1 MPAKGGIAM
10 LRTLKALLVLFI
22 GLHSLIYALQNIANL
37 NEAHAALGYVF
48 SGADHEAYPR
58 TLFFHISNPAVHW
71 AALALV
77 ILGEL
82 AIGFFGI
89 KGGWDMFAARNGTAE
104 QFHSAKSAGVWAAGL
119 ALLIWF
125 GFFMTFGAAFFQM
138 WQTEVG
144 AGSMEGAFMY
154 AMASAIT
161 MLFVYATDD

>member
-1 MPAKGGIAM
+1 
-10 LRTLKALLVLFI
+10 
-22 GLHSLIYALQNIANL
+22 
-37 NEAHAALGYVF
+37 

-58 TLFFHISNPAVHW
+58 TLFFHVSNPAVHW

-104 QFHSAKSAGVWAAGL
+104 QFHLAKSAGVWAAGL

-125 GFFMTFGAAFFQM
+125 GLFMAFGAAFFQM

-144 AGSMEGAFMY
+144 AG
-154 AMASAIT
+154 
-161 MLFVYATDD
+161 